1 MGKND
6 AIILA
11 ITGKATGVFLNKRFD
26 VTIAGE
32 INLDLV
38 LEGLPEAMP
47 VERELI
53 ASSCLVTLGSSAAI
67 LAHNLAALGVKV
79 GFATMAARDMFGLK
93 ALDYLREQ
101 GVDLTEVRTSD
112 SGTGSGIT
120 VVANHGAVR
129 HILSYLG
136 TSAELARHHL
146 DLDYLCSAKHFHLS
160 SLFLLKSLRPDLPD
174 LFKAIKARGLTISLD
189 TNDDPDDRW
198 NGLDA
203 LLPFVDVL
211 LPNERELL
219 RIAGRNSLDEA
230 LAALAGKVK
239 LIVVKRGAKGAIVQQ
254 GTHRHDIPAVPATVV
269 DVVGAGDSFNA
280 GFLNG
285 YVRGLSP
292 QDCAEMGNLT
302 GAVSTLKPGG
312 IEAFVDQA
320 FLHASLTKLAPAARK
335 IS

>member
-1 MGKND
+1 M
-6 AIILA
+6 LT
-11 ITGKATGVFLNKRFD
+11 ITGKAAGVSLNKRFD

-38 LEGLPEAMP
+38 LDGIPEAMP
-47 VERELI
+47 VERELL

-67 LAHNLAALGVKV
+67 LAHNCAALGVKV
-79 GFATMAARDMFGLK
+79 GFASMAARDMFGIK

-101 GVDLTEVRTSD
+101 GVDLTEARASE
-112 SGTGSGIT
+112 SGAGSGVT
-120 VVANHGAVR
+120 VVVNHGAVR

-174 LFKAIKARGLTISLD
+174 LFKAIKARGLTVSLD

-198 NGLDA
+198 DGLDA
-203 LLPFVDVL
+203 LLPLVDVL

-219 RIAGRNSLDEA
+219 KIAKRNSVDEA
-230 LAALAGKVK
+230 LAALAAKTK
-239 LIVVKRGAKGAIVQQ
+239 LIVVKRGAKGATVQQ
-254 GTHRHDIPAVPATVV
+254 GLQRYDIPAVPVTPV
-269 DVVGAGDSFNA
+269 DVIGAGDSFNA

-285 YVRGLSP
+285 YVRGLPP

-320 FLHASLTKLAPAARK
+320 FLHASLAKLAPAGRK

>member
-1 MGKND
+1 M
-6 AIILA
+6 LS
-11 ITGKATGVFLNKRFD
+11 ITGKAAGVSLNKRFD

-38 LEGLPEAMP
+38 LDGIPETMP
-47 VERELI
+47 VERELL

-67 LAHNLAALGVKV
+67 LAHNCAALGVKV
-79 GFATMAARDMFGLK
+79 GFASMAARDMFGIK

-101 GVDLTEVRTSD
+101 GVDLTEARNSD
-112 SGTGSGIT
+112 SSAGSGVT
-120 VVANHGAVR
+120 VVVNHGMVR

-198 NGLDA
+198 DGLDA
-203 LLPFVDVL
+203 LLPLVDVL

-219 RIAGRNSLDEA
+219 KIAQRNSVDEA
-230 LAALAGKVK
+230 LAALAGKTK
-239 LIVVKRGAKGAIVQQ
+239 LIVVKRGAKGATVQQ
-254 GTHRHDIPAVPATVV
+254 GLQRHDIPAVPVTPV
-269 DVVGAGDSFNA
+269 DMIGAGDSFNA

-285 YVRGLSP
+285 YVRGLPP

-320 FLHASLTKLAPAARK
+320 FLHASLAKLAPAGRK